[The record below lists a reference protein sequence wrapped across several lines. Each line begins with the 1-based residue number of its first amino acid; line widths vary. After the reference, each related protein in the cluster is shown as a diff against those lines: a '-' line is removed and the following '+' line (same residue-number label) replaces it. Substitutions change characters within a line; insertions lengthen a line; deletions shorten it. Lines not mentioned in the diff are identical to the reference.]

1 MCVVL
6 LSGTPPMSASS
17 ADSDQSA
24 HSADPASV
32 AAALK
37 DIKMA
42 IQATRVLQHQVGTFC
57 FCFHTLVAIVEC
69 FGLSLEGHQNL
80 SAAPF

>member
-1 MCVVL
+1 MFVVL

-42 IQATRVLQHQVGTFC
+42 IQATRVLQHQVGR
-57 FCFHTLVAIVEC
+57 
-69 FGLSLEGHQNL
+69 S
-80 SAAPF
+80 P

>member
-1 MCVVL
+1 MNYERCYIVL
-6 LSGTPPMSASS
+6 IFYFFISGTPPNSASF

-42 IQATRVLQHQVGTFC
+42 IQATRVLQHQVRDHIHNISF
-57 FCFHTLVAIVEC
+57 
-69 FGLSLEGHQNL
+69 S
-80 SAAPF
+80 S

>member
-1 MCVVL
+1 MSFI
-6 LSGTPPMSASS
+6 SGTPPMLASS

-42 IQATRVLQHQVGTFC
+42 IQATRVLQHQVRFFC
-57 FCFHTLVAIVEC
+57 HVLHKQDIHYH
-69 FGLSLEGHQNL
+69 LENV
-80 SAAPF
+80 SASWAVTY

>member
-1 MCVVL
+1 MFWFL
-6 LSGTPPMSASS
+6 FKLFYFFITGTPPNSASF

-42 IQATRVLQHQVGTFC
+42 IQATRVLQHQVRNHIHNISF
-57 FCFHTLVAIVEC
+57 
-69 FGLSLEGHQNL
+69 S
-80 SAAPF
+80 S